1 MRILAAVLF
10 LLMSSSLFSQP
21 NSVRLFGMGNVSIAV
36 PDPEGEAFVNP
47 AKVVRLTGV
56 FLRLRPTYLRDSR
69 PSDGS
74 SSYISGG
81 SSYSSNYSSD
91 NTQTDALAPVDGVI
105 SLNPLYV
112 GGSASYQ
119 ITSWNTS
126 NESGDRNPSYTQSN
140 RSKNE
145 TNGPSTSLSLLGAFD
160 LGGVSVGASAS
171 MSNTSQENKF
181 SSVYASSPPGTTNSN
196 ESESKFESNGTSL
209 VAGFFAGSLDTYE
222 ISVYGNL
229 GFSKSENE
237 PTRIVSNGVPQPLNE
252 PYVNRNEA
260 SNNSVFAEIRK
271 RIDERFLLGGRIS
284 RSSSSSDDFNKS
296 RWYSS
301 SNPQGI
307 YDERKTG
314 TSEETSYEF
323 GAGCSWTVQSGG
335 VFSVEFLLSPNTYTR
350 KKFSPTEGTYDG
362 RVYRRGDVAYEAED
376 KRLAKTLRLGGEIP
390 VADGLSLRVGAEVIW
405 SSLENTSRQFYDQRT
420 EKNTGIVDAAFYGGG
435 GFSYALSP
443 FRVDYT
449 LSAIPKIMYSSYPYY
464 GPYYGPYSPSQI
476 DVLMRHHLTVALQL

>member
-10 LLMSSSLFSQP
+10 FLMSSSLFSQP

-36 PDPEGEAFVNP
+36 PDIEGEAFVNP
-47 AKVVRLTGV
+47 AKAVRLTGV

-69 PSDGS
+69 SSDGS
-74 SSYISGG
+74 SSYLSGG

-112 GGSASYQ
+112 GGSASYRLSSLNSSSESRQ
-119 ITSWNTS
+119 TYPTSS
-126 NESGDRNPSYTQSN
+126 QSN
-140 RSKNE
+140 SSKSE
-145 TNGPSTSLSLLGAFD
+145 ASGPGTRMAVLGAFD
-160 LGGVSVGASAS
+160 FGGVSIGGSAS
-171 MSNTSQENKF
+171 MSNESQEYKF
-181 SSVYASSPPGTTNSN
+181 SNVYAYSPPGTTNSN
-196 ESESKFESNGTSL
+196 EDESKFESSGTSL
-209 VAGFFAGSLDTYE
+209 GAGFLAGSLDTYE

-229 GFSKSENE
+229 GFSKSENK
-237 PTRIVSNGVPQPLNE
+237 PTRSVSNGVPQPLNE
-252 PYVNRNEA
+252 PYVNRYEA
-260 SNNSVFAEIRK
+260 SNNSVYAEIRK

-301 SNPQGI
+301 SSPQGI

-335 VFSVEFLLSPNTYTR
+335 VFSVEFILSPNTSTR
-350 KKFSPTEGTYDG
+350 KGLFPTEGTAFDG

-390 VADGLSLRVGAEVIW
+390 VADGLYLRVGAEVIW

-420 EKNTGIVDAAFYGGG
+420 DKNTGVDDGAFYGGG

-449 LSAIPKIMYSSYPYY
+449 LSAIPRIMYSSYS
-464 GPYYGPYSPSQI
+464 YYGPYSTSQI
-476 DVLMRHHLTVALQL
+476 DVLMRHHLTIALQL